1 MAMRANQASDGLVMY
16 EAGQTL
22 VPMEKLT
29 TTDRITFA
37 SSDAPWS
44 GAAGYEPVIRPDGI
58 RTGAAI
64 IPTAGA
70 NNSVDV
76 ALGTAYQ
83 GGVARDAVA
92 AATLAAGQGLTR
104 PVAGEVAIHSI
115 VINSAGAYAVEAGA
129 ATTAGTGFST
139 TRGALGGPPYIGV
152 GDIEVGQVRMTGHA
166 DPQPVTA
173 ADIRQIPGTS
183 MERYDYPIPSGED
196 YLTGEIS
203 FASALPAIHNDTPGT
218 DPNEAKGVW
227 VEYYTADFAPLEP
240 ASDFVP
246 PETTHSQSSTAVYG
260 GAIGS
265 SSSSLGQGSFS
276 AYLKDGVT
284 DPLLSL
290 KNQKLLFK
298 FYPHRLRAPH
308 ILCQGILGIS
318 RQFPADNS
326 IVAEC
331 TITADGAAIEVAE

>member
-1 MAMRANQASDGLVMY
+1 MAMRAAQADQALIMY

-22 VPMEKLT
+22 VPSEKLT
-29 TTDRITFA
+29 TTDRQTFA
-37 SSDAPWS
+37 STDAPWS

-64 IPTAGA
+64 TPTPAA

-83 GGVARDAVA
+83 S
-92 AATLAAGQGLTR
+92 GLTR
-104 PVAGEVAIHSI
+104 DTVSAATFGSLVRPLAGEVVIHS
-115 VINSAGAYAVEAGA
+115 VVVNTSGAYAIEAGT
-129 ATTAGTGFST
+129 ATTDGSGFKT
-139 TRGALGGPPYIGV
+139 ARGAAGGPPWIGV
-152 GDIEVGQVRMTGHA
+152 GEIEVGQIRMTGNA
-166 DPQPVTA
+166 TAQPVVA

-183 MERYDYPIPSGED
+183 MERFDYPIPSGED

-203 FASALPAIHNDTPGT
+203 FASALPAIHNDDPGT

-298 FYPHRLRAPH
+298 FFPHRLRAPH

>member
-1 MAMRANQASDGLVMY
+1 MALRANQADQALIMY

-22 VPMEKLT
+22 VPMEQLT
-29 TTDRITFA
+29 TTDRQAFA

-64 IPTAGA
+64 TPTPAA
-70 NNSVDV
+70 NDSVDV

-83 GGVARDAVA
+83 GGMARDSIT
-92 AATLAAGQGLTR
+92 AATLATGQGLTR
-104 PVAGEVAIHSI
+104 PSAGEFAIHSI
-115 VINSAGAYAVEAGA
+115 VVNASGAYAVEAGT
-129 ATTAGTGFST
+129 ATTDQSGFKSA
-139 TRGALGGPPYIGV
+139 RGVAGGPPYIPV
-152 GDIEVGQVRMTGHA
+152 GEIEVGQVRMTGGSA
-166 DPQPVTA
+166 APVVA

-183 MERYDYPIPSGED
+183 MERFDYPIPSSED
-196 YLTGEIS
+196 YLTGEIT
-203 FASALPAIHNDTPGT
+203 FASALPAIHNDDPGT
-218 DPNEAKGVW
+218 DPDESKSVW

-260 GAIGS
+260 GAVGS
-265 SSSSLGQGSFS
+265 SSSSLAQGSFS

-284 DPLLSL
+284 DPLLGL

-298 FYPHRLRAPH
+298 FFPHRLRAQH
-308 ILCQGILGIS
+308 ILCQGVLGIS